1 MEGAVDKLALS
12 GGDVEVA
19 LRRPVFQRVGVFT
32 YNPFAGARGVKQDG
46 IEGFGQGRAKNPAV
60 EVGQSD
66 VADAAAA
73 DVSMQHLH
81 PAGGEFIGENAARVA
96 HSGCNLGGFRS
107 RGGGNVH
114 HPFGLPVIGEQ
125 GGDRQ
130 HRTGFLNIEQS
141 AEMFGGTA
149 QRQRVVILS
158 LDPESLCAPGHRRE
172 LPAVGGNQREEIID
186 ANLQRIDANT
196 AA

>member
-1 MEGAVDKLALS
+1 MRIAGQQPLNDRLIFFTIQGAGGIHQRPARAQSMEGAVDKLALS

-19 LRRPVFQRVGVFT
+19 LRRPVFSASASLRTTLRRSKGRQ
-32 YNPFAGARGVKQDG
+32 AGWHRRFRARPRQ
-46 IEGFGQGRAKNPAV
+46 NPAV

-107 RGGGNVH
+107 RAAATSITRSGCRLSAN
-114 HPFGLPVIGEQ
+114 
-125 GGDRQ
+125 RAA
-130 HRTGFLNIEQS
+130 TGSIELAS
-141 AEMFGGTA
+141 
-149 QRQRVVILS
+149 
-158 LDPESLCAPGHRRE
+158 
-172 LPAVGGNQREEIID
+172 
-186 ANLQRIDANT
+186 
-196 AA
+196 

>member
-32 YNPFAGARGVKQDG
+32 YNPSPEGASSRMASKVSGKA
-46 IEGFGQGRAKNPAV
+46 AKNPAV

-107 RGGGNVH
+107 RAAATSITRSGCRLSAN
-114 HPFGLPVIGEQ
+114 
-125 GGDRQ
+125 RAA
-130 HRTGFLNIEQS
+130 TGSIELAS
-141 AEMFGGTA
+141 
-149 QRQRVVILS
+149 
-158 LDPESLCAPGHRRE
+158 
-172 LPAVGGNQREEIID
+172 
-186 ANLQRIDANT
+186 
-196 AA
+196 

>member
-12 GGDVEVA
+12 GGDIEIA

-32 YNPFAGARGVKQDG
+32 YNPFAGAGGVKQDG

-73 DVSMQHLH
+73 DVGMQHLH

-96 HSGCNLGGFRS
+96 IRAAIWVVFDPGAAATSITRSGCRLSANRAA
-107 RGGGNVH
+107 
-114 HPFGLPVIGEQ
+114 
-125 GGDRQ
+125 
-130 HRTGFLNIEQS
+130 TGSIELAS
-141 AEMFGGTA
+141 
-149 QRQRVVILS
+149 
-158 LDPESLCAPGHRRE
+158 
-172 LPAVGGNQREEIID
+172 
-186 ANLQRIDANT
+186 
-196 AA
+196 

>member
-19 LRRPVFQRVGVFT
+19 LRRPVSARRRLYVQPLRRSRGRQ
-32 YNPFAGARGVKQDG
+32 AGWHRRFRARPRQKP
-46 IEGFGQGRAKNPAV
+46 GRRSRS
-60 EVGQSD
+60 SD

-73 DVSMQHLH
+73 DVGMQHLH

-96 HSGCNLGGFRS
+96 HSGCEFGWFSNPGAAATSITRS
-107 RGGGNVH
+107 GCR
-114 HPFGLPVIGEQ
+114 LSAKQ

-130 HRTGFLNIEQS
+130 HRTGFLNIEQP

-158 LDPESLCAPGHRRE
+158 LESRIPLRTRAPARAASRRGDRRGNHRR
-172 LPAVGGNQREEIID
+172 
-186 ANLQRIDANT
+186 
-196 AA
+196 